1 MSEQSKEILS
11 DTYQE
16 TSIPQR
22 GSNQVIPLTKPKLTF
37 VKVFYCYAHEDE
49 ELRVELDK
57 HLKALKQKGWINSWN
72 EQEIPSGTER
82 EHEIE
87 THLSS
92 ADIILLLVSSD
103 FMNSEYC
110 YSMGILEAM
119 KRHATG
125 EAVVI
130 PIILRPVDWRDA
142 PFGNLQPLPT
152 AGTAITIWPNLD
164 EALLVVEQGIR
175 AAVKALLK
183 RVFISFAQA
192 DYSFAM
198 RLKSDLEAQGFTV
211 LSAPDRQEVAEVNRG
226 SIVQPLI
233 RDAEAILLVVSP
245 NARFDRSIKE
255 DLRVAEMYEQRVVP
269 VWVAGDDWL
278 KVIPST
284 WDEKS
289 YVDAREQHYETAIQK
304 LIARLELLAPMSES
318 PTTTPSDVDFS
329 AVPEPDTEPRNPYK
343 SLEPFRSD
351 DARDFFGRDEFV
363 QDLLKALEESLFIE
377 QQASQA
383 GRLLAVVGPSGSG
396 KSSVV
401 MAGLLPELQKGA
413 IASSSEW
420 IFLKPMVPGAHPFE
434 NLAQTMASS
443 FPERSFVSLQEDLK
457 ADSARGL
464 HILASQIT
472 KQPNTKVVLLVD
484 QFEEL
489 FTLTMSKE
497 EQQRFIDVLV
507 AAITEPQGPVV
518 VILTLRAD
526 FYDRP
531 IQYPELARL
540 IEKHHLLVLPMDL
553 KDLRSVIEGP
563 ARLPDVQLKFEG
575 DLLGDLLFE
584 VQGQVGALPLLQFTL
599 DQLFQLR
606 SGHLLT
612 LDAYKQIGGVKGAVS
627 KKAQETYAEL
637 SPDEQKMARALFM
650 RLIEPG
656 DTEQD
661 TTRRRAPLSE
671 FEFSD
676 VTKTQVM
683 MKTINTFV
691 SARLL
696 MTNEIDDV
704 KTIEVSHEAVIREWP
719 DLVSWLSV
727 ARKDILYQQTVSK
740 DVEEWES
747 RDKPKDRLYR
757 GTELKEAKIWATR
770 YMDSQ
775 YIVSERELD
784 FLKESERQQ
793 QRSSW
798 LKVTVSSLILILVIV
813 AGLLG
818 VPQLILLGERLN
830 FLPVTVTSL
839 NDTGPGSLSAAIQAA
854 NQNSIINFDASL
866 KGKTITLTDSL
877 MLNKSLTLKGSDVII
892 SGGNHNF
899 QLSVTSGSSVKIEHM
914 AFMHGVLT
922 KSDFIHNYGNLLLD
936 HTIISDYSME
946 GDNNTLI
953 YNDGGQLTIS
963 NSTISNDTGE
973 IYNTHGKLII
983 TNSIISNINRNK
995 PSITGANNIP
1005 IYNSTDGVLTINDS
1019 TIKNNI
1025 SSYNGG
1031 GIYNGGQLTI
1041 SGSTI
1046 SGNTTSNGAGG
1057 GIANDEVGTLT
1068 IVNSTIAGNM
1078 ASKSGGGIG
1087 NLSDTA
1093 TTLISFCTVYGN
1105 SASEGAGIAVKAGT
1119 VTINNSIV
1127 AGNNL
1132 VATKQLSHPNFAG
1145 ALVSNGFNLLQDM
1158 ANIVSLHKSA
1168 PDISNIAVRRFTS
1181 DHDRTVSASDLPQI
1195 LDPQGLQ
1202 NNGGQTLT
1210 YKLLPGTG
1218 DLAIDAV
1225 PLTDCLISGIFD
1237 TTTHKY
1243 IDQRGIARPDN
1254 HEQFCD
1260 IGAYESSG

>member
-1 MSEQSKEILS
+1 MSEQSKETVS
-11 DTYQE
+11 GAYQE

-22 GSNQVIPLTKPKLTF
+22 DNKQVISLSKPKLTF
-37 VKVFYCYAHEDE
+37 VKVHYCYDHEDE

-57 HLKALKQKGWINSWN
+57 HLKALEQRGWISSWN
-72 EQEIPSGTER
+72 EYEISAGKER
-82 EHEIE
+82 EREIE

-92 ADIILLLVSSD
+92 ADIILLLVSPD
-103 FMNSEYC
+103 FMASDR
-110 YSMGILEAM
+110 YSTDIQEAM
-119 KRHATG
+119 ERHEKG
-125 EAVVI
+125 EAKVI
-130 PIILRPVDWRDA
+130 PIILRPVDWQDT
-142 PFGNLQPLPT
+142 PFGNLQALPT
-152 AGTAITIWPNLD
+152 AGKAITVWSNRD

-175 AAVKALLK
+175 KAVKELLK

-211 LSAPDRQEVAEVNRG
+211 WSAPGGQEVDEVNRRN
-226 SIVQPLI
+226 IVQPLI
-233 RDAEAILLVVSP
+233 RDAEAILLVASP

-255 DLRVAEMYEQRVVP
+255 DLKVAETYEQRVVP
-269 VWVAGDDWL
+269 VWASGDDWL

-289 YVDAREQHYETAIQK
+289 YVDARELHYETAIQK
-304 LIARLELLAPMSES
+304 LIARLELLAPVSES
-318 PTTTPSDVDFS
+318 PTMTPSYVDFS
-329 AVPEPDTEPRNPYK
+329 SVPEPDTEPRNPYK
-343 SLEPFRSD
+343 SLEPFRGD
-351 DARDFFGRDEFV
+351 DARDFFGRDEFI
-363 QDLLKALEESLFIE
+363 QDLLKALEKSLFIG
-377 QQASQA
+377 QQERNA
-383 GRLLAVVGPSGSG
+383 GRLLAVVGASGSG

-401 MAGLLPELQKGA
+401 MAGLLPELEKGA
-413 IASSSEW
+413 IAGSSEW

-434 NLAQTMASS
+434 NLAQTFASS

-464 HILASQIT
+464 QILASQIA
-472 KQPNTKVVLLVD
+472 KQPDTKVVLLVD

-489 FTLTMSKE
+489 FTLTTSKE

-507 AAITEPQGPVV
+507 AGITESQGPVV

-637 SPDEQKMARALFM
+637 PPDEQKMARALFM

-661 TTRRRAPLSE
+661 TTRRRAALSE

-683 MKTINTFV
+683 EKTINTFV

-757 GTELKEAKIWATR
+757 GTELKEAKGWATR
-770 YMDSQ
+770 YMESH
-775 YIVSERELD
+775 YIVSDKEMD

-798 LKVTVSSLILILVIV
+798 LKITVSSLILILVIL
-813 AGLLG
+813 AGFLG

-839 NDTGPGSLSAAIQAA
+839 NDTGPGSLSSAIQAA
-854 NQNSIINFDASL
+854 NSNSVINFDAGL
-866 KGKTITLTDSL
+866 KGKTITLTNNL
-877 MLNKSLTLKGSDVII
+877 ILNKSLTLNGSDVII

-899 QLSVTSGSSVKIEHM
+899 QLSVGSGYSVKIEHI

-922 KSDFIHNYGNLLLD
+922 KSDFIHNFGNLLLD
-936 HTIISDYSME
+936 HTIISDYYME
-946 GDNNTLI
+946 GYNNSLI

-963 NSTISNDTGE
+963 NSTITNDTGE
-973 IYNTHGKLII
+973 IYNTHGQLTIS
-983 TNSIISNINRNK
+983 NSIISNINRNK
-995 PSITGANNIP
+995 PSITGASNIP
-1005 IYNSTDGVLTINDS
+1005 IYNSTDGLLNIKDS
-1019 TIKNNI
+1019 AIKNNI
-1025 SSYNGG
+1025 SSFNGG

-1046 SGNTTSNGAGG
+1046 SGNTTTSGAGG
-1057 GIANDEVGTLT
+1057 GIANDETGTLT

-1078 ASKSGGGIG
+1078 ASRSGGGIG

-1093 TTLISFCTVYGN
+1093 TTLMSFCTVYGN

-1132 VATKQLSHPNFAG
+1132 VAKKQLSPPNFGG
-1145 ALVSNGFNLLQDM
+1145 ALVSNGFNLFQNM
-1158 ANIVSLHKSA
+1158 TNIAPLHKSA
-1168 PDISNIAVRRFTS
+1168 PDISNIAVARFTS

-1218 DLAIDAV
+1218 DPAIDAV
-1225 PLTDCLISGIFD
+1225 PLADCLISDIFD
-1237 TTTHKY
+1237 NATHKY
-1243 IDQRGIARPDN
+1243 IDQRGTVRPDN
-1254 HEQFCD
+1254 REQFCD